1 MAIPFSVPSRL
12 YVGGRWE
19 VPTGGGLEDVINP
32 ADESLI
38 GRAPMGT
45 AADAAAAIGA
55 ARAAFDHGEWA
66 GMPAK
71 TRQALLT
78 RLLDALEAR
87 KELIVAL
94 TVAEAG
100 ATLRQAQFVH
110 YAMPLKLARATVA
123 LATRDPVTSYSPEL
137 TPQADGSTMLGMS
150 LGVREPVGVVA
161 AITAYNFPFFLNLAK
176 IIPALAAGCTI
187 VLKPSPFTP
196 FAALLFGEAADEA
209 GLPAG
214 VLNIVNGGVDVGE
227 ALTTD
232 PRVDLVTFTGSDR
245 VGAMIQA
252 QTAPTLKRVI
262 MELGG
267 KSAMIVR
274 PDADLAAA
282 AGAGLY
288 NFTLHCG
295 QGCALLTRQFV
306 HNSVRGEYVAR
317 LKAMT
322 EAMKV
327 GDPQDPTTAMGP
339 LIREAAR
346 QRTDSYVRSAQ
357 DEGATLVTG
366 GRRPDGLE
374 KGFFYA
380 PTLLDNVQN
389 DHRIAREEIFGPVGI
404 VIGYDDDDEAI
415 ALTNDNDYGLGGGI
429 FSRDVGKAYQ
439 MALRLRTGGVSI
451 NGGAG
456 TMSSQAPFGG
466 IKRSGHGK
474 EYGLDGLNEFTYVKT
489 IAFHGG

>member
-1 MAIPFSVPSRL
+1 MTIQFSTPSQL
-12 YVGGRWE
+12 YVDGRWE
-19 VPTGGGLEDVINP
+19 APTGGLEDVINP
-32 ADESLI
+32 ADESLV
-38 GRAPMGT
+38 GRAPVGT

-55 ARAAFDHGEWA
+55 ARTAFDKGDWA
-66 GMPAK
+66 RMPVK
-71 TRQALLT
+71 TRQDLLT

-87 KELIVAL
+87 KEMIIAL

-100 ATLRQAQFVH
+100 ATLLQARFLH
-110 YAMPLKLARATVA
+110 YPTPIKHARTTVA
-123 LATRDPVTSYSPEL
+123 LMTRDPVTAYGPEL
-137 TPQADGSTMLGMS
+137 APQADGSTMLGMS

-176 IIPALAAGCTI
+176 IIPALAAGCTV

-196 FAALLFGEAADEA
+196 FAALIFGEAADEA

-214 VLNIVNGGVDVGE
+214 VLNIVNGGVEVGE
-227 ALTTD
+227 ALTSD

-245 VGAMIQA
+245 VGALIQA
-252 QTAPTLKRVI
+252 QAAPTLKRVI

-282 AGAGLY
+282 AVTGLT

-295 QGCALLTRQFV
+295 QGCSLLTRQIV

-327 GDPQDPTTAMGP
+327 GDPRDPATNMGP
-339 LIREAAR
+339 LIRETAR
-346 QRTDSYVRSAQ
+346 QRTASYVQTAQ

-366 GRRPDGLE
+366 GRRPEGLD

-380 PTLLDNVQN
+380 PTLLDNVRN

-404 VIGYDDDDEAI
+404 VIGYDDDEEAI
-415 ALTNDNDYGLGGGI
+415 ALANDNDYGLGGGV

-451 NGGAG
+451 NGGSG
-456 TMSSQAPFGG
+456 GMSSHAPFGG

-474 EYGLDGLNEFTYVKT
+474 EYGIDGLNEFTYIKT
-489 IAFHGG
+489 IGFHGG